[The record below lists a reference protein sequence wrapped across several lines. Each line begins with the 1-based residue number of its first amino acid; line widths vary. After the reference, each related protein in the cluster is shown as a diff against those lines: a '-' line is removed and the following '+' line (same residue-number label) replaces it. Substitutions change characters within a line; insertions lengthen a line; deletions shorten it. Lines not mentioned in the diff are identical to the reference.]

1 MMKVKNYLV
10 LLATAVLCQTDQSL
24 VAPVIDTNAGQ
35 VSGVTLKSFSGNDF
49 LAYLG
54 IPFAEPPVNDLRFQ
68 VCTNEILKILYVKN
82 KQKDINE

>member
-1 MMKVKNYLV
+1 MIMMKVINYLV
-10 LLATAVLCQTDQSL
+10 LLATAVLCQIDQSQ

-35 VSGVTLKSFSGNDF
+35 VSGVTLKSFSGKDF

-68 VCTNEILKILYVKN
+68 VCTNEISKIL
-82 KQKDINE
+82 

>member
-10 LLATAVLCQTDQSL
+10 LLATAVLCRTDQNL

-49 LAYLG
+49 LVYLG
-54 IPFAEPPVNDLRFQ
+54 NPFAEPPVNHLRFQ
-68 VCTNEILKILYVKN
+68 VCTNEILKILYTQGGKGS
-82 KQKDINE
+82 